1 MEPFSSR
8 VISPND
14 CGMDQVS
21 GHVMEAKLGV
31 SKNTEV
37 IDNESKIETSP
48 LRILNYFIALLVW
61 EVLGWF

>member
-1 MEPFSSR
+1 
-8 VISPND
+8 
-14 CGMDQVS
+14 MDQVS